1 MDVGSGAY
9 QYLMA
14 QQPLEL
20 IHKTQ
25 IAKDFHMEQADKQ
38 KRWVEQ
44 TVSEPSKALRMSYE
58 GHAGTYDAAGKIK
71 RGPEPVE
78 GPMSKSIDIE
88 A

>member
-1 MDVGSGAY
+1 MDVNGPGFSHNYAT
-9 QYLMA
+9 
-14 QQPLEL
+14 QPLEL
-20 IHKTQ
+20 IVKTQ
-25 IAKDFHMEQADKQ
+25 TAKDFHMEQADKQ
-38 KRWVEQ
+38 RRWVEQ
-44 TVSEPSKALRMSYE
+44 TVSEPNKALRMSYE